1 MFKNLISNLSFSPS
15 LVGQLG
21 FYVRRL
27 KQEEVTR
34 RAGLILTAFAVVLQG
49 FIVFAPTE
57 TQASASNNDIVYGGF
72 ASKDDLLRI
81 YDNGTDSAG
90 RSDIKQ
96 IYNYFGVSRSDI
108 QNTYLG
114 RVNSKDFN
122 SGIYST
128 GRYAYNKAGSDEQAK
143 AITDTNTTI
152 FMRKLRAFD
161 AGHQL
166 ETGNGYAALI
176 GQRSVDGKWFAIVL
190 ACGNVDF
197 TELPPAP
204 KPTPPPQPTPT
215 PAPTPKPTPT
225 PVCKYNNALLQN
237 SAECKPCE
245 GNKNIWYKDNGCKS
259 TFNTTKTVANL
270 TTSTKNANGTTA
282 SPGDRLEYTLSV
294 KNNGTASG
302 TYVVK
307 DTISDVLEYAD
318 LVDKNSGTLGSLG
331 STPTNTTP
339 DTISWAAVSIA
350 PGQTAMKKFV
360 VQVKATLPATA
371 VNPSNPE
378 SFNCQ
383 ITNSFGQTTNVTINC
398 PVPKTI
404 ETVTE
409 SLPSTGPTE
418 NLLIGGI
425 TLAIVSYFYARS
437 RQMGSE
443 VRLIRRD
450 ANAGTI

>member
-96 IYNYFGVSRSDI
+96 IYNYFGVTRADI

-114 RVNSKDFN
+114 RINSKDFD

-143 AITDTNTTI
+143 SITGTNTTI

-204 KPTPPPQPTPT
+204 TPPP
-215 PAPTPKPTPT
+215 APKP
-225 PVCKYNNALLQN
+225 VCPYNNTILKESN
-237 SAECKPCE
+237 ECKPCE
-245 GNKNIWYKDNGCKS
+245 GNKNIWYKDNSCTS
-259 TFNTTKTVANL
+259 TFVTTKTVANL

-294 KNNGTASG
+294 KNSGTASG

-360 VQVKATLPATA
+360 VQVKQTLPATA

-378 SFNCQ
+378 SYNCQ
-383 ITNSFGQTTNVTINC
+383 ITNSFGQTTNVSINC

-409 SLPSTGPTE
+409 TLPSTGPTE

-437 RQMGSE
+437 RQMSRE